1 MFVNTFIKRP
11 VLTTVCTFI
20 ILLLGSICIPILPIS
35 QLPDLAPVQI
45 TVSSNNTGADAQT
58 TENTVTNIIER
69 QINGVKD
76 VSYISSN
83 TGNDGSSNITVSFPT
98 NVNSDIAQVNVQNKQ
113 ALSEP
118 QLPDTVQRTG
128 VTVETASSSLL
139 LVYGFYSDNNEYDNI
154 FISNYVDLY
163 ILDQIKRLPGV
174 GKATIFGERKYAM
187 RLWLDPN
194 KLAQH
199 QLTPQDVTTALQE
212 QNIQVGAGAIGKEP
226 APDNQSFEFA
236 LRASSRF
243 KNAAE
248 FEDMVLKV
256 SQGGTTSTTSTN
268 SSTTSTNNSST
279 TSATSSTLVK
289 LRDIGRVE
297 LGAESYLA
305 DAKFTIPGNAPK
317 PAVGLGIYQLPGSNA
332 LDVAHAVEEKIVALE
347 KSFPPGLKAQLAF
360 DTTPFVEISLEEV
373 LHTLVEAIILVVLV
387 IFVFLQDW
395 RTTII
400 PTIAIPVSLIGTCA
414 ALLVLGFQINT
425 LTLFGF
431 VLAIGIVVDDAII
444 VVEAVA
450 VKLEQGMRPFD
461 AAVEAMKELTGA
473 IIATSLV
480 LMAVFIPVAFI
491 PGTTGIVYKQFA
503 LTVACSIAISTFNA
517 LTFSPSMAAILM
529 RPAQSPRGP
538 LGWFFGQ
545 FNRGFSWFTRR
556 YVGFVSYLT
565 HVKPIVIGVF
575 IAGLVATVLMYR
587 AVPTGFIPE
596 EDQGYFFVIVQGP
609 DGVSLKYTESVMD
622 RVAKEVTSV
631 PEVRASFMISG
642 FGFDGNAS
650 NLGIAFAN
658 LKPWKE
664 RTKESESVYG
674 ILQRVNQKLSSI
686 TDARV
691 LAVNAP
697 PVRGLSSTG
706 GFEFIIQDKTG
717 NAPIETLVETA
728 QKFIGAANKNP
739 ALQRVFTQFTAD
751 TPQFDIQVNRN
762 QAKALNVELNDIF
775 GTLQSYLG
783 SQYVNDFVQGQR
795 QYRVYVQADGVFR
808 SNPDDIGKLYVR
820 SASGTMIPLSNLV
833 KITPFVGPKTISH
846 YNLYRSIKV
855 QGAPAPGASS
865 GQAIKA
871 MEEVAAE
878 VLPQGFGY
886 EWTGTYLQEKTS
898 GGSTGLIFALAI
910 VIVFLV
916 LSAQYESYVD
926 PIIILLTVPL
936 AILGAMTAIWI
947 RSNIFMAGSLFPK
960 VVDDIYCQVGLVT
973 LIGLAAKNAILVVE
987 FANQLHE
994 QGMSYTRAAVK
1005 AGQERLRPILMTS
1018 FAALLGFL
1026 PLVISQGA
1034 GASSRWS
1041 LGTALFGGLLLATFL
1056 SLFLVPILYI
1066 LVKTLAQSIFSRKRS
1081 SGSKPPDSPDGTSA
1095 SEHRA
1100 LPSGSSLPET
1110 QLRSQ
1115 QDGIT

>member
-1 MFVNTFIKRP
+1 MFVNTFIRRP

-58 TENTVTNIIER
+58 TESTVTNIIER

-113 ALSEP
+113 ALAEP

-139 LVYGFYSDNNEYDNI
+139 LVYGFYSENNEYDNI

-163 ILDQIKRLPGV
+163 IFDQIKRLPGV

-236 LRASSRF
+236 LRATSRF
-243 KNAAE
+243 KDAAE

-256 SQGGTTSTTSTN
+256 SRGGSNSTTN
-268 SSTTSTNNSST
+268 STTNGTIN
-279 TSATSSTLVK
+279 STLVK
-289 LRDIGRVE
+289 VRDVGRVE

-317 PAVGLGIYQLPGSNA
+317 AAVGLGIYQLPGSNA
-332 LDVAHAVEEKIVALE
+332 LNVAHAVEEQIKILE

-400 PTIAIPVSLIGTCA
+400 PTVAIPVSLIGTCA

-431 VLAIGIVVDDAII
+431 VLAIGIVVDDGII
-444 VVEAVA
+444 VVEAGA
-450 VKLEQGMRPFD
+450 VKLEQGMRPFE

-503 LTVACSIAISTFNA
+503 LTVACSIGISTFNA

-529 RPAQSPRGP
+529 RPAQTPRGP
-538 LGWFFGQ
+538 LGWFFRQ
-545 FNRGFSWFTRR
+545 FNRGFGWFTRR

-575 IAGLVATVLMYR
+575 ITGLVATVLMYR

-609 DGVSLKYTESVMD
+609 DGVSLKYTESVMN
-622 RVAKEVTSV
+622 RVVKEVTSV

-664 RTKESESVYG
+664 RAKESESVYG
-674 ILQRVNQKLSSI
+674 ILQRLNKKLSTI

-691 LAVNAP
+691 IAVNAP
-697 PVRGLSSTG
+697 PVRGLSTTG

-717 NAPIETLVETA
+717 TAPIQTLVDTA
-728 QKFIGAANKNP
+728 NKFIAAANKKP
-739 ALQRVFTQFTAD
+739 VLQRVFTQFTAD

-762 QAKALNVELNDIF
+762 QAKALNVELSDIF
-775 GTLQSYLG
+775 GALQSYLG

-808 SNPDDIGKLYVR
+808 SNPEDIGKLYVR
-820 SASGTMIPLSNLV
+820 SASGAMIPLSSLV
-833 KITPFVGPKTISH
+833 KVTPFVGPKTISH

-871 MEEVAAE
+871 MEEVAVE
-878 VLPQGFGY
+878 NLPQGFGY

-916 LSAQYESYVD
+916 LSAQYESYID

-936 AILGAMTAIWI
+936 AVLGAMTALWL

-1041 LGTALFGGLLLATFL
+1041 LGTALFGGLMLSTFL

-1066 LVKTLAQSIFSRKRS
+1066 LVKSLAQAILPRKRS
-1081 SGSKPPDSPDGTSA
+1081 GGSNPPDSPNGASGTRH
-1095 SEHRA
+1095 EA
-1100 LPSGSSLPET
+1100 LAAGSSQPET

-1115 QDGIT
+1115 EDGIT

>member
-35 QLPDLAPVQI
+35 QLPDLAPIQI
-45 TVSSNNTGADAQT
+45 NVTSNNIGADAQT

-98 NVNSDIAQVNVQNKQ
+98 NVNADIAQVNVQNKQ
-113 ALSEP
+113 ALAQP

-139 LVYGFYSDNNEYDNI
+139 LVYGFYSDSAEYDNI
-154 FISNYVDLY
+154 FLSNYLDLY
-163 ILDQIKRLPGV
+163 VLDLIKRVPGV
-174 GKATIFGERKYAM
+174 GSVRIFGERKYAM

-194 KLAQH
+194 KLAQN
-199 QLTPQDVTTALQE
+199 QLTPQDITTALQE

-226 APDNQSFEFA
+226 APNKQNYEFA
-236 LRASSRF
+236 LRATSRL
-243 KNAAE
+243 KDVSE
-248 FEDMVLKV
+248 FENVVLKV
-256 SQGGTTSTTSTN
+256 SPGGT
-268 SSTTSTNNSST
+268 
-279 TSATSSTLVK
+279 LLK
-289 LRDIGRVE
+289 LSDVGRVE
-297 LGAESYLA
+297 LGAENYAS
-305 DAKFTIPGNAPK
+305 DAKFTLPGNQPK
-317 PAVGLGIYQLPGSNA
+317 AAVGLGVYQLPGSNA
-332 LDVAHAVEEKIVALE
+332 LNVAHAVEEQIETLA
-347 KSFPPGLKAQLAF
+347 KSFPAGLKAEVAF

-373 LHTLVEAIILVVLV
+373 LHTLVEAIVLVVLV

-414 ALLVLGFQINT
+414 ALYVLGFQINT

-450 VKLEQGMRPFD
+450 VKLEQGMPPLA
-461 AAVEAMKELTGA
+461 AAVEAMHELTGA
-473 IIATSLV
+473 IVATSLV

-491 PGTTGIVYKQFA
+491 PGTSGIVYRQFA
-503 LTVACSIAISTFNA
+503 LTVACSIAISAFNA
-517 LTFSPSMAAILM
+517 LTFSPSIAALLM
-529 RPAQSPRGP
+529 RPAQPARGP
-538 LGWFFGQ
+538 LGWFFDR

-556 YVGFVSYLT
+556 YVGFTSFLT
-565 HVKPIVIGVF
+565 GARLLVVGVF
-575 IAGLVATVLMYR
+575 VAGLVATFLMYK

-596 EDQGYFFVIVQGP
+596 EDQGYFFVIAQAP
-609 DGVSLKYTESVMD
+609 DGVSLSYTSSIMT
-622 RVAKEVTSV
+622 RVAKEVAVV
-631 PEVRASFMISG
+631 PEIKASFLIAG
-642 FGFDGNAS
+642 FGFEGSAS
-650 NLGIAFAN
+650 NVGLGFVS
-658 LKPWKE
+658 LKSWKE
-664 RTKESESVYG
+664 RTTEAQSVYG
-674 ILQRVNQKLSSI
+674 ILKDLNVKLAGI
-686 TDARV
+686 TEARV

-706 GFEFIIQDKTG
+706 GFEFLIQDRTG
-717 NAPIETLVETA
+717 TAPIETLVENA
-728 QKFIGAANKNP
+728 QTFIAAANKNP
-739 ALQRVFTQFTAD
+739 VLQRVFTQFTAN

-762 QAKALNVELNDIF
+762 QAKALNVDVNQIF
-775 GTLQSYLG
+775 GTLQTYLG
-783 SQYVNDFVQGQR
+783 SQYVNNFVQGQR
-795 QYRVYVQADGVFR
+795 QYRVYLQADGQFR
-808 SNPDDIGKLYVR
+808 ANPDDIGKLYVR
-820 SASGTMIPLSNLV
+820 SQGENKTMIPLSSLV
-833 KITPFVGPKTISH
+833 TITPFVGPKTISH

-855 QGAPAPGASS
+855 QGSPAPGASS
-865 GQAIKA
+865 GQAIQA
-871 MEEVAAE
+871 MEEVAKAT
-878 VLPQGFGY
+878 LPQGFGY
-886 EWTGTYLQEKTS
+886 EWTGTYLQEKSS
-898 GGSTGLIFALAI
+898 GGATALVFGLAI

-916 LSAQYESYVD
+916 LAAQYESYTD

-936 AILGAMTAIWI
+936 AVLGAMTAIWI

-960 VVDDIYCQVGLVT
+960 VVDDIYCQVGLIT

-987 FANQLHE
+987 FANHLHA

-1005 AGQERLRPILMTS
+1005 AGEERLRPILMTS

-1026 PLVISQGA
+1026 PLVLSSGA

-1041 LGTALFGGLLLATFL
+1041 LGTALFGGLLLSTFL

-1066 LVKTLAQSIFSRKRS
+1066 LVKSLARSDRGKNNAPQQTTLATDPNHQHPHHIN
-1081 SGSKPPDSPDGTSA
+1081 
-1095 SEHRA
+1095 
-1100 LPSGSSLPET
+1100 
-1110 QLRSQ
+1110 
-1115 QDGIT
+1115 

>member
-1 MFVNTFIKRP
+1 MFVNTFIRRP

-35 QLPDLAPVQI
+35 QLPDLAPIQI
-45 TVSSNNTGADAQT
+45 NVTSNNTGADAQT

-98 NVNSDIAQVNVQNKQ
+98 NVNGDIAQVNVQNKQ
-113 ALSEP
+113 ALAAP
-118 QLPDTVQRTG
+118 QLPDVVQRTG

-139 LVYGFYSDNNEYDNI
+139 LVYGFYSDNAEYDNI
-154 FISNYVDLY
+154 FLSNYLDLFV
-163 ILDQIKRLPGV
+163 LDLVKRVPGV
-174 GKATIFGERKYAM
+174 GSVRVFGERKYAM

-194 KLAQH
+194 KLAQN
-199 QLTPQDVTTALQE
+199 QLTAQDVTTALQE

-226 APDNQSFEFA
+226 APDHQSFEFA
-236 LRASSRF
+236 LRASSRL
-243 KNAAE
+243 KDVSE
-248 FEDMVLKV
+248 FDNLVLKV
-256 SQGGTTSTTSTN
+256 GSGGT
-268 SSTTSTNNSST
+268 
-279 TSATSSTLVK
+279 LIK
-289 LRDIGRVE
+289 LADVGRVE
-297 LGAESYLA
+297 LGAENYSS
-305 DAKFTIPGNAPK
+305 DARFTIPGNNPK
-317 PAVGLGIYQLPGSNA
+317 AAVGLGVYQLPGSNA
-332 LDVAHAVEEKIVALE
+332 LQVAHAVEAQITDLA
-347 KSFPPGLKAQLAF
+347 KSFPPGMKAQVAF

-373 LHTLVEAIILVVLV
+373 LQTLVEAIILVVLV
-387 IFVFLQDW
+387 IFIFLQDW

-414 ALLVLGFQINT
+414 ALLALGFQINT

-450 VKLEQGMRPFD
+450 VKLEQGMKPFD
-461 AAVEAMKELTGA
+461 AAIEAMKELTGA

-503 LTVACSIAISTFNA
+503 LTVACSIGISTFNA

-529 RPAQSPRGP
+529 RRSEPGRGP
-538 LGWFFGQ
+538 LGWFFRQ
-545 FNRGFSWFTRR
+545 FNRGFTWFTHR
-556 YVGFVSYLT
+556 YVGLVSFLT
-565 HVKPIVIGVF
+565 HIKPIVIGVF
-575 IAGLVATVLMYR
+575 IAGLIATGFMYK

-596 EDQGYFFVIVQGP
+596 EDQGYFFAIAQAP
-609 DGVSLKYTESVMD
+609 DGVSLQYTESVME
-622 RVAKEVTSV
+622 RVAKEVSV
-631 PEVRASFMISG
+631 IPEAKAIFMISG
-642 FGFDGNAS
+642 FGFDGAAS
-650 NLGIAFAN
+650 NVGLGFVS
-658 LKPWKE
+658 LKSWKE
-664 RTKESESVYG
+664 RTEESQSVYG
-674 ILQRVNQKLSSI
+674 ILQRLNKKLSGI
-686 TDARV
+686 TEARV

-697 PVRGLSSTG
+697 PVRGLSATG
-706 GFEFIIQDKTG
+706 GFEFLIQDRTG
-717 NAPIETLVETA
+717 NAPIETLVDNA
-728 QKFIGAANKNP
+728 QKFIAAANKKP
-739 ALQRVFTQFTAD
+739 VLQRVFTQFTAN
-751 TPQFDIQVNRN
+751 TPQLDIQVDRN
-762 QAKALNVELNDIF
+762 QAKALNVDVGQIF
-775 GTLQSYLG
+775 GALQTYLG
-783 SQYVNDFVQGQR
+783 SQYVNNFVQGQR
-795 QYRVYVQADGVFR
+795 QYRVYVQADGIFR

-820 SASGTMIPLSNLV
+820 SKSGAMIPLSNLV

-846 YNLYRSIKV
+846 YNLYRSIKI

-865 GQAIKA
+865 GQAIQA
-871 MEEVAAE
+871 MEEVAKE

-898 GGSTGLIFALAI
+898 GGATGLIFALAI

-916 LSAQYESYVD
+916 LSAQYESYID

-936 AILGAMTAIWI
+936 AILGAMTAIWL
-947 RSNIFMAGSLFPK
+947 RSNVFMTDSVFPK

-987 FANQLHE
+987 FANQLLE
-994 QGMSYTRAAVK
+994 QGMSITRAAVK
-1005 AGQERLRPILMTS
+1005 AGEERLRPILMTS

-1026 PLVISQGA
+1026 PLVLSEGA

-1066 LVKTLAQSIFSRKRS
+1066 LVKTSAAAVFSRN
-1081 SGSKPPDSPDGTSA
+1081 KPPKPPTDGGISGNGRRVLV
-1095 SEHRA
+1095 E
-1100 LPSGSSLPET
+1100 GSSQPLH
-1110 QLRSQ
+1110 
-1115 QDGIT
+1115 

>member
-1 MFVNTFIKRP
+1 MFVNTFIRRP

-98 NVNSDIAQVNVQNKQ
+98 NVNSDIAQVNVQNKE
-113 ALSEP
+113 ALASP
-118 QLPDTVQRTG
+118 QLPDTIQRTG

-139 LVYGFYSDNNEYDNI
+139 LVYGFYSDNNDYDNI

-236 LRASSRF
+236 LRATSRF
-243 KNAAE
+243 KDAAE

-256 SQGGTTSTTSTN
+256 TQGGTNSTTTTN
-268 SSTTSTNNSST
+268 STTN
-279 TSATSSTLVK
+279 STLIKV
-289 LRDIGRVE
+289 RDVGRVE

-332 LDVAHAVEEKIVALE
+332 LDVAHAVEEQIVRLE

-400 PTIAIPVSLIGTCA
+400 PTVAIPVSLIGTCA

-450 VKLEQGMRPFD
+450 VKLEQGMRPFE

-503 LTVACSIAISTFNA
+503 LTVACSIGISTFNA

-529 RPAQSPRGP
+529 RPAQTPRGP
-538 LGWFFGQ
+538 LGWFFTQ
-545 FNRGFSWFTRR
+545 FNRGFAWFTRR
-556 YVGFVSYLT
+556 YVRFISYLT
-565 HVKPIVIGVF
+565 HIKPIVIGVF
-575 IAGLVATVLMYR
+575 ITGLLATVLMYR

-622 RVAKEVTSV
+622 RVVKEVTSV

-664 RTKESESVYG
+664 RAKESESVYG
-674 ILQRVNQKLSSI
+674 ILQRVNKKLSTI
-686 TDARV
+686 TDARAI
-691 LAVNAP
+691 AVNAP
-697 PVRGLSSTG
+697 PVRGLSTTG
-706 GFEFIIQDKTG
+706 GFEFIIQDRTG
-717 NAPIETLVETA
+717 SAPIQTLVDTA

-820 SASGTMIPLSNLV
+820 SASGAMIPLSNLV
-833 KITPFVGPKTISH
+833 KVTPFVGPKTIAH
-846 YNLYRSIKV
+846 YNLYRSIKI

-871 MEEVAAE
+871 MEQLAAE
-878 VLPQGFGY
+878 MLPQGFGY

-898 GGSTGLIFALAI
+898 GGATGLIFALAI

-916 LSAQYESYVD
+916 LSAQYESYID

-936 AILGAMTAIWI
+936 AVLGAMTAIWL

-1041 LGTALFGGLLLATFL
+1041 LGTALFGGLMLSTFL

-1066 LVKTLAQSIFSRKRS
+1066 LVKSLAQAIFYQKRS
-1081 SGSKPPDSPDGTSA
+1081 GGSKPPDSPNGASG
-1095 SEHRA
+1095 SEHRV
-1100 LPSGSSLPET
+1100 LPTASSQPET

>member
-1 MFVNTFIKRP
+1 MFVNTFIRRP
-11 VLTTVCTFI
+11 VLTTVCTFL
-20 ILLLGSICIPILPIS
+20 ILLLGSISIPNLPIS

-45 TVSSNNTGADAQT
+45 TVSANNTGADAQT

-76 VSYISSN
+76 VSYMSSN
-83 TGNDGSSNITVSFPT
+83 TSNDGTSSITVSFPT
-98 NVNSDIAQVNVQNKQ
+98 NTNSDIAQVNVQNKETL
-113 ALSEP
+113 ANP
-118 QLPDTVQRTG
+118 QLPDVVQKTG
-128 VTVETASSSLL
+128 ATVETASSSLL
-139 LVYGFYSDNNEYDNI
+139 LVYGFYAENKEYDNI

-163 ILDQIKRLPGV
+163 ILDQIKRVSGV
-174 GKATIFGERKYAM
+174 GKAIIFGERKYAM

-212 QNIQVGAGAIGKEP
+212 QNIQVGAGAIGQEP

-243 KNAAE
+243 KDAAE

-256 SQGGTTSTTSTN
+256 NQTG
-268 SSTTSTNNSST
+268 SSTSNTSITGN
-279 TSATSSTLVK
+279 TLVK
-289 LRDIGRVE
+289 VRDVGRVE
-297 LGAESYLA
+297 LGAENYLS
-305 DAKFTIPGNAPK
+305 DAKFTLSGNDPR
-317 PAVGLGIYQLPGSNA
+317 PAVGLGVYQLPGSNA
-332 LDVAHAVEEKIVALE
+332 LNVAHAVEEQITTLE
-347 KSFPPGLKAQLAF
+347 KSFPPGLKARLVF

-373 LHTLVEAIILVVLV
+373 LHTLAEAIVLVVLV
-387 IFVFLQDW
+387 IFIFLQDW

-400 PTIAIPVSLIGTCA
+400 PTVAIPVSLIGTCA

-450 VKLEQGMRPFD
+450 VKLEQGMKPYD

-473 IIATSLV
+473 VITTALV

-491 PGTTGIVYKQFA
+491 PGTTGIVYRQFA
-503 LTVACSIAISTFNA
+503 LTIAFSIGLSAFNA

-529 RPAQSPRGP
+529 RPTQTARGP
-538 LGWFFGQ
+538 FGWFFTL
-545 FNRGFSWFTRR
+545 FNRGFAWFTHR

-565 HVKPIVIGVF
+565 HIKPIVIGIF
-575 IAGLVATVLMYR
+575 IAGLVATVLMYK

-596 EDQGYFFVIVQGP
+596 EDQGYFFVIAQAP
-609 DGVSLKYTESVMD
+609 DGVSLKYTESVME
-622 RVAKEVTSV
+622 RVAKEATAI
-631 PEVRASFMISG
+631 PEVETAFALSG

-650 NLGIAFAN
+650 NSGLAFVN
-658 LKPWKE
+658 LKSWKHRPE
-664 RTKESESVYG
+664 ESQSVYG
-674 ILQRVNQKLSSI
+674 ILQRLNKKLLAI

-691 LAVNAP
+691 MAVNAP
-697 PVRGLSSTG
+697 PVSGLSSTG
-706 GFEFIIQDKTG
+706 GFEFIIQDRTG
-717 NAPIETLVETA
+717 NAPIENLVGTA
-728 QKFIGAANKNP
+728 QKFIAAANKKP
-739 ALQRVFTQFTAD
+739 VLQQVFTQFTAN
-751 TPQFDIQVNRN
+751 TPQFQIQVNRN
-762 QAKALNVELNDIF
+762 QAKALNVDINQIF
-775 GTLQSYLG
+775 QALQTYLG

-795 QYRVYVQADGVFR
+795 QYRVYIQADGVFR

-820 SASGTMIPLSNLV
+820 STSGSMIRLSNLV
-833 KITPFVGPKTISH
+833 QITPFVGPKIISH
-846 YNLYRSIKV
+846 YNLYRSIKI
-855 QGAPAPGASS
+855 QGSPAPGASS

-886 EWTGTYLQEKTS
+886 EWTGTYLQEKSS
-898 GGSTGLIFALAI
+898 GGATALIFGLA
-910 VIVFLV
+910 VVVVFLV
-916 LSAQYESYVD
+916 LAAQYESYVD

-936 AILGAMTAIWI
+936 AILGAMVAIWL
-947 RSNIFMAGSLFPK
+947 RSNVFMVGSLFPK

-987 FANQLHE
+987 FANHLHE

-1005 AGQERLRPILMTS
+1005 AGQERLRPILMTA

-1026 PLVISQGA
+1026 PLVTSSGA

-1066 LVKTLAQSIFSRKRS
+1066 LIKTLAQAIFSRQRPGGSNPEQPPNSPNGAILAGYS
-1081 SGSKPPDSPDGTSA
+1081 SQPESK
-1095 SEHRA
+1095 
-1100 LPSGSSLPET
+1100 
-1110 QLRSQ
+1110 LRS
-1115 QDGIT
+1115 

>member
-1 MFVNTFIKRP
+1 MFVNTFIRRP
-11 VLTTVCTFI
+11 VLTTVCTFL
-20 ILLLGSICIPILPIS
+20 ILLLGSISIPNLPIS

-45 TVSSNNTGADAQT
+45 TVSANNTGADAQT

-76 VSYISSN
+76 VSYMSSN
-83 TGNDGSSNITVSFPT
+83 TSNDGTSSITVSFPT
-98 NVNSDIAQVNVQNKQ
+98 NTNSDIAQVNVQNKETL
-113 ALSEP
+113 ANP
-118 QLPDTVQRTG
+118 QLPDVVQKTG
-128 VTVETASSSLL
+128 ATVETASSSLL
-139 LVYGFYSDNNEYDNI
+139 LVYGFYAENKEYDNI

-163 ILDQIKRLPGV
+163 ILDQIKRVSGV
-174 GKATIFGERKYAM
+174 GKAIIFGERKYAM

-212 QNIQVGAGAIGKEP
+212 QNIQVGAGAIGQEP

-243 KNAAE
+243 KDAAE

-256 SQGGTTSTTSTN
+256 NQTG
-268 SSTTSTNNSST
+268 SSTSNTSITGN
-279 TSATSSTLVK
+279 TLVK
-289 LRDIGRVE
+289 VRDVGRVE
-297 LGAESYLA
+297 LGAENYLS
-305 DAKFTIPGNAPK
+305 DAKFTLSGNDPR
-317 PAVGLGIYQLPGSNA
+317 PAVGLGVYQLPGSNA
-332 LDVAHAVEEKIVALE
+332 LNVAHAVEEQITTLE
-347 KSFPPGLKAQLAF
+347 KSFPPGLKARLVF

-373 LHTLVEAIILVVLV
+373 LHTLAEAIVLVVLV
-387 IFVFLQDW
+387 IFIFLQDW

-400 PTIAIPVSLIGTCA
+400 PTVAIPVSLIGTCA

-450 VKLEQGMRPFD
+450 VKLEQGMKPYD

-473 IIATSLV
+473 VITTALV

-491 PGTTGIVYKQFA
+491 PGTTGIVYRQFA
-503 LTVACSIAISTFNA
+503 LTIAFSIGLSAFNA

-529 RPAQSPRGP
+529 RPTQTARGP
-538 LGWFFGQ
+538 FGWFFTL
-545 FNRGFSWFTRR
+545 FNRGFAWFTHR

-565 HVKPIVIGVF
+565 HIKPIVIGIF
-575 IAGLVATVLMYR
+575 IAGLVATVLMYK

-596 EDQGYFFVIVQGP
+596 EDQGYFFVIAQAP
-609 DGVSLKYTESVMD
+609 DGVSLKYTESVME
-622 RVAKEVTSV
+622 RVAKEATAI
-631 PEVRASFMISG
+631 PEVETAFALSG

-650 NLGIAFAN
+650 NSGLAFVN
-658 LKPWKE
+658 LKSWKQRPE
-664 RTKESESVYG
+664 ESQSVYG
-674 ILQRVNQKLSSI
+674 ILQRLNKELLAI

-691 LAVNAP
+691 MAVNAP
-697 PVRGLSSTG
+697 PVSGLSSTG
-706 GFEFIIQDKTG
+706 GFEFIIQDRTG
-717 NAPIETLVETA
+717 NAPIENLVGTA
-728 QKFIGAANKNP
+728 QKFIAAANKKP
-739 ALQRVFTQFTAD
+739 VLQQVFTQFTAN
-751 TPQFDIQVNRN
+751 TPQFQIQVNRN
-762 QAKALNVELNDIF
+762 QAKALNVDINQIF
-775 GTLQSYLG
+775 QALQTYLG

-795 QYRVYVQADGVFR
+795 QYRVYIQADGVFR

-820 SASGTMIPLSNLV
+820 STSGSMIRLSNLV
-833 KITPFVGPKTISH
+833 QITPFVGPKIISH
-846 YNLYRSIKV
+846 YNLYRSIKI
-855 QGAPAPGASS
+855 QGSPAPGASS

-886 EWTGTYLQEKTS
+886 EWTGTYLQEKSS
-898 GGSTGLIFALAI
+898 GGATALIFGLA
-910 VIVFLV
+910 VVVVFLV
-916 LSAQYESYVD
+916 LAAQYESYVD

-936 AILGAMTAIWI
+936 AILGAMVAIWL
-947 RSNIFMAGSLFPK
+947 RSNVFMVGSLFPK

-987 FANQLHE
+987 FANHLHE

-1005 AGQERLRPILMTS
+1005 AGQERLRPILMTA

-1026 PLVISQGA
+1026 PLVTSSGA

-1066 LVKTLAQSIFSRKRS
+1066 LIKTLAQAIFSRQRPGGSNPEQPPNSPNGAILAGYS
-1081 SGSKPPDSPDGTSA
+1081 SQPESK
-1095 SEHRA
+1095 
-1100 LPSGSSLPET
+1100 
-1110 QLRSQ
+1110 LRS
-1115 QDGIT
+1115 

>member
-45 TVSSNNTGADAQT
+45 TVSSNNIGADAQT

-98 NVNSDIAQVNVQNKQ
+98 NVNSDIAQVNVQNKE
-113 ALSEP
+113 ALASP

-139 LVYGFYSDNNEYDNI
+139 LVYGFYSENNEYDNI

-174 GKATIFGERKYAM
+174 GSARVFGERKYAM

-199 QLTPQDVTTALQE
+199 QLTPQDVTTALQQ

-236 LRASSRF
+236 LRATSRF
-243 KNAAE
+243 KDAAE

-256 SQGGTTSTTSTN
+256 SQGGINSTSNSTTN
-268 SSTTSTNNSST
+268 
-279 TSATSSTLVK
+279 STLVK
-289 LRDIGRVE
+289 VRDVGRVE
-297 LGAESYLA
+297 LGAENYLA
-305 DAKFTIPGNAPK
+305 DAKFTIPGHAPK
-317 PAVGLGIYQLPGSNA
+317 AAVGLGIYQLPGSNA

-400 PTIAIPVSLIGTCA
+400 PTVAIPVSLIGTCA

-529 RPAQSPRGP
+529 RPAQTARGP
-538 LGWFFGQ
+538 LGWFFTQ

-575 IAGLVATVLMYR
+575 ITGLVATVLMYR

-622 RVAKEVTSV
+622 RVVKEVTSA
-631 PEVRASFMISG
+631 PEVKASFMISG

-664 RTKESESVYG
+664 RAKESESVYG
-674 ILQRVNQKLSSI
+674 ILQRLNKKLSAI
-686 TDARV
+686 TEARAI
-691 LAVNAP
+691 AVNAP

-706 GFEFIIQDKTG
+706 GFEFIIQDRTG
-717 NAPIETLVETA
+717 SAPIETLVETA
-728 QKFIGAANKNP
+728 QKFIAAANKKP
-739 ALQRVFTQFTAD
+739 VLQRVFTQFTAD

-762 QAKALNVELNDIF
+762 QAKALNVEINDIF
-775 GTLQSYLG
+775 GALQTYLG
-783 SQYVNDFVQGQR
+783 SQYVNNFVQGQR

-820 SASGTMIPLSNLV
+820 SANGAMIPLSSLV
-833 KITPFVGPKTISH
+833 KVTPFVGPKTIAH

-855 QGAPAPGASS
+855 QGAPASGSSS
-865 GQAIKA
+865 GEAIKA
-871 MEEVAAE
+871 MEQVAAE

-886 EWTGTYLQEKTS
+886 EWTGTYLQEKKS
-898 GGSTGLIFALAI
+898 GGATGLIFALAI

-916 LSAQYESYVD
+916 LAAQYESYVD

-936 AILGAMTAIWI
+936 AVLGAMTAIWL

-1041 LGTALFGGLLLATFL
+1041 LGTALFGGLLLSTFL

-1066 LVKTLAQSIFSRKRS
+1066 LVKTLAQAIFSRKRS
-1081 SGSKPPDSPDGTSA
+1081 GGSKPPDYPNET
-1095 SEHRA
+1095 
-1100 LPSGSSLPET
+1100 SGSGHETLPTGITQPDT

>member
-1 MFVNTFIKRP
+1 MFVNTFIRRP

-45 TVSSNNTGADAQT
+45 TVSSNNIGADAQT
-58 TENTVTNIIER
+58 TESTVTNIIER

-98 NVNSDIAQVNVQNKQ
+98 NVNSDIAQVNVQNKE
-113 ALSEP
+113 ALASP

-139 LVYGFYSDNNEYDNI
+139 LVYGFYSENNEYDNI

-174 GKATIFGERKYAM
+174 GSARVFGERKYAM

-199 QLTPQDVTTALQE
+199 QLTPQDVTTALQQ

-236 LRASSRF
+236 LRATSRF
-243 KNAAE
+243 KDAAE

-256 SQGGTTSTTSTN
+256 SQGGTN
-268 SSTTSTNNSST
+268 
-279 TSATSSTLVK
+279 STLVK
-289 LRDIGRVE
+289 VRDVGRVE

-317 PAVGLGIYQLPGSNA
+317 AAVGLGIYQLPGSNA
-332 LDVAHAVEEKIVALE
+332 LNVAHAVENQIKILE

-400 PTIAIPVSLIGTCA
+400 PTVAIPVSLIGTCA

-450 VKLEQGMRPFD
+450 VKLEQGMRPFE

-529 RPAQSPRGP
+529 RPAQTPRGP
-538 LGWFFGQ
+538 LGWFFTQ

-565 HVKPIVIGVF
+565 HIKPIVVGVF
-575 IAGLVATVLMYR
+575 ITGLVATVLMYR

-622 RVAKEVTSV
+622 RVAKEVTSA

-664 RTKESESVYG
+664 RTEESQSVYG
-674 ILQRVNQKLSSI
+674 IIQRLNKKLSTI
-686 TDARV
+686 TEARAI
-691 LAVNAP
+691 AVNAP

-717 NAPIETLVETA
+717 SAPIETLVDTA
-728 QKFIGAANKNP
+728 QKFIAAANKKP
-739 ALQRVFTQFTAD
+739 VLQRVFTQFTAN

-762 QAKALNVELNDIF
+762 QAKALNVEINDIF
-775 GTLQSYLG
+775 GALQTYLG
-783 SQYVNDFVQGQR
+783 SQYVNNFVQGQR

-820 SASGTMIPLSNLV
+820 SANGAMIPLSSLV
-833 KITPFVGPKTISH
+833 KVTPFVGPKTVAH

-855 QGAPAPGASS
+855 QGAPAPGSSS
-865 GQAIKA
+865 GEAIKA

-916 LSAQYESYVD
+916 LSAQYESYID

-936 AILGAMTAIWI
+936 AVLGAMTAIWL
-947 RSNIFMAGSLFPK
+947 RSNIFMAGSIFPK

-1005 AGQERLRPILMTS
+1005 AGEERLRPILMTS

-1041 LGTALFGGLLLATFL
+1041 LGTALFGGLLLSTFL

-1066 LVKTLAQSIFSRKRS
+1066 LVKSLAQAVFSRKRS
-1081 SGSKPPDSPDGTSA
+1081 GGSKPPDSPNGSSG
-1095 SEHRA
+1095 SEHRV
-1100 LPSGSSLPET
+1100 LPAGSSQPET

>member
-1 MFVNTFIKRP
+1 MFVNTFIRRP

-45 TVSSNNTGADAQT
+45 TVSSNNIGADAQT

-98 NVNSDIAQVNVQNKQ
+98 NVNSDIAQVNVQNKE
-113 ALSEP
+113 ALASP

-139 LVYGFYSDNNEYDNI
+139 LVYGFYSENNEYDNI

-163 ILDQIKRLPGV
+163 IFDQIKRLPGV
-174 GKATIFGERKYAM
+174 GSARVFGERKYAM

-199 QLTPQDVTTALQE
+199 QLTPQDVTAALQQ
-212 QNIQVGAGAIGKEP
+212 QNIQVGAGSIGKEP

-236 LRASSRF
+236 LRATSRF
-243 KNAAE
+243 KDAAE

-256 SQGGTTSTTSTN
+256 TPGSTTSSTSNNTTN
-268 SSTTSTNNSST
+268 STSNSTNSI
-279 TSATSSTLVK
+279 LVK
-289 LRDIGRVE
+289 VKDVGRVE
-297 LGAESYLA
+297 LGAENYLA

-317 PAVGLGIYQLPGSNA
+317 AAVGLGIYQLPGSNA
-332 LDVAHAVEEKIVALE
+332 LNVAHAVEEQIKILE
-347 KSFPPGLKAQLAF
+347 KSFPPGLKAELAF

-373 LHTLVEAIILVVLV
+373 LHTLVEAIVLVVLV

-400 PTIAIPVSLIGTCA
+400 PTVAIPVSLIGTCA

-450 VKLEQGMRPFD
+450 VKLEQGMRPFE

-503 LTVACSIAISTFNA
+503 LTVACSIGISTFNA

-529 RPAQSPRGP
+529 RPAQTPRGP
-538 LGWFFGQ
+538 LGWFFTQ

-556 YVGFVSYLT
+556 YVGFISYLT
-565 HVKPIVIGVF
+565 HIKPIVIGVF
-575 IAGLVATVLMYR
+575 LTGLLATVLMYR

-609 DGVSLKYTESVMD
+609 DGVSLKYTESVMNK
-622 RVAKEVTSV
+622 VVKEVTSA

-664 RTKESESVYG
+664 RTEQSQSVYG
-674 ILQRVNQKLSSI
+674 ILQRLNAKLSTI
-686 TDARV
+686 TEARAI
-691 LAVNAP
+691 AVNAP
-697 PVRGLSSTG
+697 PVRGLSTTG
-706 GFEFIIQDKTG
+706 GFEFIVQDKTG
-717 NAPIETLVETA
+717 SAPIESLIDAA
-728 QKFIGAANKNP
+728 QKLIGAARKSP
-739 ALQRVFTQFTAD
+739 VLQGVFTQFTAD

-762 QAKALNVELNDIF
+762 QAKALNVEINDIF
-775 GTLQSYLG
+775 GALQTYLG
-783 SQYVNDFVQGQR
+783 SQYVNNFVQGQR

-808 SNPDDIGKLYVR
+808 SNPEDIGKLYVR
-820 SASGTMIPLSNLV
+820 SANGAMIPLSSLV
-833 KITPFVGPKTISH
+833 KITPFVGPKTIAH

-871 MEEVAAE
+871 MEQLAAE
-878 VLPQGFGY
+878 NLPQGFGY

-898 GGSTGLIFALAI
+898 GGATGLIFALAI

-916 LSAQYESYVD
+916 LAAQYESYVD

-936 AILGAMTAIWI
+936 AVLGAMTAIWL
-947 RSNIFMAGSLFPK
+947 RSNIFMVGSLFPK

-1041 LGTALFGGLLLATFL
+1041 LGTALFGGLMLSTFL

-1066 LVKTLAQSIFSRKRS
+1066 LVKSLAQAILPGKRG
-1081 SGSKPPDSPDGTSA
+1081 GSNPPDSPNGA
-1095 SEHRA
+1095 SRTRHEV
-1100 LPSGSSLPET
+1100 LPAGSSHPET

-1115 QDGIT
+1115 EDGISS

>member
-1 MFVNTFIKRP
+1 MFVNTFIRRP

-58 TENTVTNIIER
+58 TESTVTNIIER

-98 NVNSDIAQVNVQNKQ
+98 QVNSDIAQVNVQNKEGL
-113 ALSEP
+113 ASP

-128 VTVETASSSLL
+128 VTVQTASSSLL
-139 LVYGFYSDNNEYDNI
+139 LVYGFYSENNEYDNL
-154 FISNYVDLY
+154 FISNYVDLF

-174 GKATIFGERKYAM
+174 GQATIFGERKYAM

-212 QNIQVGAGAIGKEP
+212 QNIQVGAGSIGKEP

-236 LRASSRF
+236 LRATSRF
-243 KNAAE
+243 KDAAE

-256 SQGGTTSTTSTN
+256 SQGRTNGSTN
-268 SSTTSTNNSST
+268 SSTSS
-279 TSATSSTLVK
+279 STSSTLVK
-289 LRDIGRVE
+289 VRDVGRVE

-305 DAKFTIPGNAPK
+305 DAKFTLPGSNPK

-332 LDVAHAVEEKIVALE
+332 LNVAHAVEDQIKILT
-347 KSFPPGLKAQLAF
+347 KSFPPGLKGQVAF

-400 PTIAIPVSLIGTCA
+400 PTVAIPVSLVGTCA

-431 VLAIGIVVDDAII
+431 VLAIGLVVDDAII

-450 VKLEQGMRPFD
+450 VKLEQGLKPLD
-461 AAVEAMKELTGA
+461 AAMEAMKELTGA
-473 IIATSLV
+473 VIATSLV
-480 LMAVFIPVAFI
+480 LMAVFIPVTFI
-491 PGTTGIVYKQFA
+491 PGTTGIVYKQFG

-529 RPAQSPRGP
+529 RPAQTPRGP
-538 LGWFFGQ
+538 LGWFFRQ

-575 IAGLVATVLMYR
+575 ISGLVATVLMYKV
-587 AVPTGFIPE
+587 VPTGFIPE
-596 EDQGYFFVIVQGP
+596 EDQGYFFVVVQGP
-609 DGVSLKYTESVMD
+609 DGVSLKYTESVME
-622 RVAKEVTSV
+622 RVVKEVTSI
-631 PEVRASFMISG
+631 PEVQASFMISG

-664 RTKESESVYG
+664 RTLESQSVYG
-674 ILQRVNQKLSSI
+674 ILQRMNKKLSTI
-686 TDARV
+686 TDARAI
-691 LAVNAP
+691 AVNAP

-717 NAPIETLVETA
+717 NAPIQTLLDTA

-739 ALQRVFTQFTAD
+739 VLQRVFTQFTAD

-775 GTLQSYLG
+775 GALQSYLG

-795 QYRVYVQADGVFR
+795 QYRVYVQADGIFR

-820 SASGTMIPLSNLV
+820 SATGVMIPLSNLV
-833 KITPFVGPKTISH
+833 KVTPFVGPKTISH

-865 GQAIKA
+865 GQAIQA
-871 MEEVAAE
+871 MEKLAAE

-898 GGSTGLIFALAI
+898 GGSTGLIFAFAF

-916 LSAQYESYVD
+916 LAAQYESYID

-936 AILGAMTAIWI
+936 AVLGAMMAIWL
-947 RSNIFMAGSLFPK
+947 RSNIFMASSLFPK

-1041 LGTALFGGLLLATFL
+1041 LGTALFGGLMLATFL

-1066 LVKTLAQSIFSRKRS
+1066 LVKSAAQAISPRKGS
-1081 SGSKPPDSPDGTSA
+1081 GGSKPPDSPNGTLG
-1095 SEHRA
+1095 SEHRV
-1100 LPSGSSLPET
+1100 LPAGSTQPET

>member
-45 TVSSNNTGADAQT
+45 NVTSNNIGADAQT

-98 NVNSDIAQVNVQNKQ
+98 NVNGDIAQVNVQNKQ
-113 ALSEP
+113 ALAAP

-139 LVYGFYSDNNEYDNI
+139 LVYGFYSDNAEYDNI
-154 FISNYVDLY
+154 FLSNYLDLY
-163 ILDQIKRLPGV
+163 VLDLIKRVPGV
-174 GKATIFGERKYAM
+174 GSVRVFGERKYAM

-194 KLAQH
+194 KLAQN
-199 QLTPQDVTTALQE
+199 QLTAQDVTTALQE

-226 APDNQSFEFA
+226 APDNQSYEFA
-236 LRASSRF
+236 LRATSRL
-243 KNAAE
+243 KDVAE
-248 FEDMVLKV
+248 FENLVLKV
-256 SQGGTTSTTSTN
+256 GQ
-268 SSTTSTNNSST
+268 NN
-279 TSATSSTLVK
+279 TLVK
-289 LRDIGRVE
+289 LADVGRVE
-297 LGAESYLA
+297 LGAENYAS
-305 DAKFTIPGNAPK
+305 DAKFTLQGGNPK
-317 PAVGLGIYQLPGSNA
+317 AAVGLGVYQLPGSNA
-332 LDVAHAVEEKIVALE
+332 LQVARAVETQIEQLA
-347 KSFPPGLKAQLAF
+347 KSFPPGIKAEVAF

-373 LHTLVEAIILVVLV
+373 LHTLAEAIVLVVLV

-450 VKLEQGMRPFD
+450 VKLEQGMKPFD

-503 LTVACSIAISTFNA
+503 LTIACSIAISTFNA

-529 RPAQSPRGP
+529 RPSAPAWGP
-538 LGWFFGQ
+538 FGWFFGL
-545 FNRGFSWFTRR
+545 FNRGFAWFTRR
-556 YVGFVSYLT
+556 YVGFVSFLT

-575 IAGLVATVLMYR
+575 IAGLLATGFMYKL
-587 AVPTGFIPE
+587 VPTGFIPE
-596 EDQGYFFVIVQGP
+596 EDQGYFFVIAQAP
-609 DGVSLKYTESVMD
+609 DGVSLKYTESIME
-622 RVAKEVTSV
+622 RVAKETSAI
-631 PEVRASFMISG
+631 PETRATFLISG
-642 FGFDGNAS
+642 FGFDGGAS
-650 NLGIAFAN
+650 NVGLGFVS
-658 LKPWKE
+658 LRSWKE
-664 RTKESESVYG
+664 RTKESQSVYG
-674 ILQRVNQKLSSI
+674 ILKNLNKKLSTI
-686 TDARV
+686 TEARV

-697 PVRGLSSTG
+697 PVRGLSATG
-706 GFEFIIQDKTG
+706 GFEFLIQDRTG
-717 NAPIETLVETA
+717 TAPIETLVENA
-728 QKFIGAANKNP
+728 QKFIAAANKKP
-739 ALQRVFTQFTAD
+739 ALQRVFTQFTAN

-762 QAKALNVELNDIF
+762 QAKSLNVDVNQIF
-775 GTLQSYLG
+775 GALQTYLG
-783 SQYVNDFVQGQR
+783 SQYVNNFVQGQR
-795 QYRVYVQADGVFR
+795 QYRVYVQADGIFR
-808 SNPDDIGKLYVR
+808 SNPDDIGKIYVR
-820 SASGTMIPLSNLV
+820 SKSGTMIPLSNLV
-833 KITPFVGPKTISH
+833 EVTPFVGPKTISH
-846 YNLYRSIKV
+846 YNLYRSIKI
-855 QGAPAPGASS
+855 QGAPAAGASS
-865 GQAIKA
+865 GQAIQA
-871 MEEVAAE
+871 MEEVAKE

-886 EWTGTYLQEKTS
+886 EWTGTYLQEKSS
-898 GGSTGLIFALAI
+898 GGSTGLIFLLAI

-916 LSAQYESYVD
+916 LSAQYESYID

-947 RSNIFMAGSLFPK
+947 RSNIFMTDSLFPK

-973 LIGLAAKNAILVVE
+973 LIGLAAKNAILIVE
-987 FANQLHE
+987 FANHLHE
-994 QGMSYTRAAVK
+994 QGMSYTRAAIK
-1005 AGQERLRPILMTS
+1005 AGEERLRPILMTS

-1026 PLVISQGA
+1026 PLVLSEGA

-1066 LVKTLAQSIFSRKRS
+1066 LVKSLAQSVL
-1081 SGSKPPDSPDGTSA
+1081 SA
-1095 SEHRA
+1095 SHKKDDLGKNRKLA
-1100 LPSGSSLPET
+1100 STST
-1110 QLRSQ
+1110 KV
-1115 QDGIT
+1115 

>member
-1 MFVNTFIKRP
+1 MFVNTFIRRP
-11 VLTTVCTFI
+11 VLTTVCTII

-45 TVSSNNTGADAQT
+45 TVTSNNIGADAQT

-76 VSYISSN
+76 VSYMSSN
-83 TGNDGSSNITVSFPT
+83 TGNDGASSITVSFPT
-98 NVNSDIAQVNVQNKQ
+98 NVNPDIAQVNVQNKQ
-113 ALSEP
+113 ALAEP

-128 VTVETASSSLL
+128 VNVETASSSLL
-139 LVYGFYSDNNEYDNI
+139 LVYGFYADNNEYDNI
-154 FISNYVDLY
+154 FISNYVDLLV
-163 ILDQIKRLPGV
+163 LDQIKRIPGV
-174 GKATIFGERKYAM
+174 GSARVFGERKYAM

-199 QLTPQDVTTALQE
+199 QLTPQDVATALQE

-243 KNAAE
+243 KDVSE

-256 SQGGTTSTTSTN
+256 GQIGNSTN
-268 SSTTSTNNSST
+268 P
-279 TSATSSTLVK
+279 TSSTLVK
-289 LRDIGRVE
+289 VRDVGRVE
-297 LGAESYLA
+297 LGAENYLA
-305 DAKFTIPGNAPK
+305 DAKFTLPGNNPK
-317 PAVGLGIYQLPGSNA
+317 AAVGLGIYQLPGSNA
-332 LDVAHAVEEKIVALE
+332 LQVAHAVEERITELA
-347 KSFPPGLKAQLAF
+347 KSFPPGLKAQVAF

-373 LHTLVEAIILVVLV
+373 MHTLVEAVILVVLV

-400 PTIAIPVSLIGTCA
+400 PTVAIPVSLVGTCA

-450 VKLEQGMRPFD
+450 VKLEQGMKPFE

-480 LMAVFIPVAFI
+480 LMAVFIPVAFV

-529 RPAQSPRGP
+529 RPAQPGRGP
-538 LGWFFGQ
+538 LGWFFRL
-545 FNRGFSWFTRR
+545 FNRGFAWFTRR
-556 YVGFVSYLT
+556 YVGFVSFLT
-565 HVKPIVIGVF
+565 HIKPIVVGVF
-575 IAGLVATVLMYR
+575 LAGLAATVFMYK

-596 EDQGYFFVIVQGP
+596 EDQGYFFVIVQAP
-609 DGVSLKYTESVMD
+609 DGVSLKYTESIMD

-631 PEVRASFMISG
+631 PQVRASFMISG

-658 LKPWKE
+658 LKPWEERKE
-664 RTKESESVYG
+664 ESQSVYG
-674 ILQRVNQKLSSI
+674 ILQNLNKKLSTI
-686 TDARV
+686 TEARV
-691 LAVNAP
+691 IAVNAP

-706 GFEFIIQDKTG
+706 GFEFIIQDRTG
-717 NAPIETLVETA
+717 SAPIETLVENA
-728 QKFIGAANKNP
+728 QKVIAAANKKP
-739 ALQRVFTQFTAD
+739 VLQRVFTQFTAN
-751 TPQFDIQVNRN
+751 TPQFQIQVNRN
-762 QAKALNVELNDIF
+762 QAKALNVDINQIF
-775 GTLQSYLG
+775 GALQSYLG

-795 QYRVYVQADGVFR
+795 QYRVYIQADGIFR

-820 SASGTMIPLSNLV
+820 SRNGAMIPLSNLV
-833 KITPFVGPKTISH
+833 QVTPFVGPKTISH
-846 YNLYRSIKV
+846 YNLYRSIKI

-865 GQAIKA
+865 GEAIKA

-898 GGSTGLIFALAI
+898 GGATALIFALAI

-916 LSAQYESYVD
+916 LSAQYESYID

-936 AILGAMTAIWI
+936 AILGAMTAIWL
-947 RSNIFMAGSLFPK
+947 RSNVFMVGSLFPK

-1005 AGQERLRPILMTS
+1005 AGEERLRPILMTS

-1026 PLVISQGA
+1026 PLVLSEGA

-1066 LVKTLAQSIFSRKRS
+1066 LVKSAAKAIFSRKRPPGGS
-1081 SGSKPPDSPDGTSA
+1081 NPPESPNHGASGSRR
-1095 SEHRA
+1095 EA
-1100 LPSGSSLPET
+1100 LPAGSIQPESV
-1110 QLRSQ
+1110 LRSQ
-1115 QDGIT
+1115 QDGKTA

>member
-1 MFVNTFIKRP
+1 MFVNTFIRRP

-45 TVSSNNTGADAQT
+45 TVSSNNIGADAQT

-98 NVNSDIAQVNVQNKQ
+98 NVNSDIAQVNVQNKEGL
-113 ALSEP
+113 ASP

-139 LVYGFYSDNNEYDNI
+139 LVYGFYSENNEYDNI

-163 ILDQIKRLPGV
+163 IFDQIKRLPGV
-174 GKATIFGERKYAM
+174 GSARVFGERKYAM

-199 QLTPQDVTTALQE
+199 QLTPQDVTAALQQ

-236 LRASSRF
+236 LRATSRF
-243 KNAAE
+243 KDAAE

-256 SQGGTTSTTSTN
+256 SPAGTN
-268 SSTTSTNNSST
+268 SATNNP
-279 TSATSSTLVK
+279 TSSILVK
-289 LRDIGRVE
+289 VRDVGRVE

-317 PAVGLGIYQLPGSNA
+317 AAVGLGIYQLPGSNA
-332 LDVAHAVEEKIVALE
+332 LNVAHAVEEQIKILE

-373 LHTLVEAIILVVLV
+373 LHTLVEAIVLVVLV

-400 PTIAIPVSLIGTCA
+400 PTVAIPVSLIGTCA

-450 VKLEQGMRPFD
+450 VKLEQGMRPFE

-529 RPAQSPRGP
+529 RPAQTPRGP
-538 LGWFFGQ
+538 LGWFFTQ

-575 IAGLVATVLMYR
+575 ATGLLATVLMYR

-622 RVAKEVTSV
+622 KVVKEVTSA

-664 RTKESESVYG
+664 RTEESQSVYG
-674 ILQRVNQKLSSI
+674 ILQRLNAKLSTI
-686 TDARV
+686 TEARAI
-691 LAVNAP
+691 AVNAP

-717 NAPIETLVETA
+717 SAPIETLIEAA
-728 QKFIGAANKNP
+728 QKVIGAARKSP
-739 ALQRVFTQFTAD
+739 VLQGVFTQFTAD

-762 QAKALNVELNDIF
+762 QAKALNVEINDIF
-775 GTLQSYLG
+775 GALQTYLG
-783 SQYVNDFVQGQR
+783 SQYVNNFVQGQR

-820 SASGTMIPLSNLV
+820 SASGAMIPLSSLV

-871 MEEVAAE
+871 MEQLAAE
-878 VLPQGFGY
+878 NLPQGFGY

-898 GGSTGLIFALAI
+898 GGATGLIFALAI

-916 LSAQYESYVD
+916 LSAQYESYID

-936 AILGAMTAIWI
+936 AVLGAMTAIWL

-1041 LGTALFGGLLLATFL
+1041 LGTALFGGLMLSTFL

-1066 LVKTLAQSIFSRKRS
+1066 LVKSLAQAILPGKRG
-1081 SGSKPPDSPDGTSA
+1081 GSNPPDSPGASGTRH
-1095 SEHRA
+1095 EA
-1100 LPSGSSLPET
+1100 LPAGSSQPET
-1110 QLRSQ
+1110 QFRSQ
-1115 QDGIT
+1115 EDGIT

>member
-1 MFVNTFIKRP
+1 MFVNTFIRRP

-45 TVSSNNTGADAQT
+45 TVSSNNIGADAQT

-98 NVNSDIAQVNVQNKQ
+98 NVNSDIAQVNVQNKE
-113 ALSEP
+113 ALASP

-139 LVYGFYSDNNEYDNI
+139 LVYGFYSENNEYDNI

-163 ILDQIKRLPGV
+163 IFDQIKRLPGV
-174 GKATIFGERKYAM
+174 GSARVFGERKYAM

-199 QLTPQDVTTALQE
+199 QLTPQDVTAALQQ

-236 LRASSRF
+236 LRATSRF
-243 KNAAE
+243 KDAAE

-256 SQGGTTSTTSTN
+256 SPAGTNSTT
-268 SSTTSTNNSST
+268 NNP
-279 TSATSSTLVK
+279 TSSILVK
-289 LRDIGRVE
+289 VRDVGRVE
-297 LGAESYLA
+297 LGAENYLA

-317 PAVGLGIYQLPGSNA
+317 AAVGLGIYQLPGSNA
-332 LDVAHAVEEKIVALE
+332 LKVAHAVEEQIKILE
-347 KSFPPGLKAQLAF
+347 KNFPPGLKAQLAF

-400 PTIAIPVSLIGTCA
+400 PTVAIPVSLIGTCA

-450 VKLEQGMRPFD
+450 VKLEEGMRPFE

-503 LTVACSIAISTFNA
+503 LTVACSIGISTFNA

-529 RPAQSPRGP
+529 RPAQTPRGP
-538 LGWFFGQ
+538 LGWFFTQ

-575 IAGLVATVLMYR
+575 VTGLLATVLMYR

-609 DGVSLKYTESVMD
+609 DGVSLKYTESVMNK
-622 RVAKEVTSV
+622 VVKEVTSA

-664 RTKESESVYG
+664 RTEESQSVYG
-674 ILQRVNQKLSSI
+674 ILQRLNKKLSTI
-686 TDARV
+686 TEARAI
-691 LAVNAP
+691 AVNAP
-697 PVRGLSSTG
+697 PVRGLSTTG

-717 NAPIETLVETA
+717 SAPIETLIEAA
-728 QKFIGAANKNP
+728 QKVIGAARKSP
-739 ALQRVFTQFTAD
+739 ALQGVFTQFTAD

-762 QAKALNVELNDIF
+762 QAKALNVEINDIF
-775 GTLQSYLG
+775 GALQTYLG
-783 SQYVNDFVQGQR
+783 SQYVNNFVQGQR

-820 SASGTMIPLSNLV
+820 SASGAMIPLSSLV
-833 KITPFVGPKTISH
+833 KITPFVGPKTIAH

-871 MEEVAAE
+871 MEQIAAE
-878 VLPQGFGY
+878 NLPQGFGY

-898 GGSTGLIFALAI
+898 GGATGLIFGLAI

-916 LSAQYESYVD
+916 LAAQYESYID

-936 AILGAMTAIWI
+936 AVLGAMTAIWL

-1041 LGTALFGGLLLATFL
+1041 LGTALFGGLMLSTFL

-1066 LVKTLAQSIFSRKRS
+1066 LVKSLAQAILPGKRG
-1081 SGSKPPDSPDGTSA
+1081 GSNPPDSPNGASGTR
-1095 SEHRA
+1095 HGV
-1100 LPSGSSLPET
+1100 LPAGSSQPET

-1115 QDGIT
+1115 EDGIT

>member
-113 ALSEP
+113 ALAEP

-163 ILDQIKRLPGV
+163 IFDQIKRLPGV
-174 GKATIFGERKYAM
+174 GSARVFGERKYAM

-236 LRASSRF
+236 LRATSRF
-243 KNAAE
+243 KDAAE

-256 SQGGTTSTTSTN
+256 SQGGTNSTTKNTTNNTTN
-268 SSTTSTNNSST
+268 SITN
-279 TSATSSTLVK
+279 STLVK

-317 PAVGLGIYQLPGSNA
+317 AAVGLGIYQLPGSNA
-332 LDVAHAVEEKIVALE
+332 LNVAHAVEEQIKILE

-373 LHTLVEAIILVVLV
+373 LHTLVEAIVLVVLV

-400 PTIAIPVSLIGTCA
+400 PTVAIPVSLIGTCA

-450 VKLEQGMRPFD
+450 VKLEQGMRPFE

-529 RPAQSPRGP
+529 RPAQTPRGP
-538 LGWFFGQ
+538 LGWFFTQ

-556 YVGFVSYLT
+556 YVRFVSYLT
-565 HVKPIVIGVF
+565 HIKPIVIGVF
-575 IAGLVATVLMYR
+575 ITGLVATVLMYK

-596 EDQGYFFVIVQGP
+596 EDQGYFFVVVQGP
-609 DGVSLKYTESVMD
+609 DGVSLKYTESVMNK
-622 RVAKEVTSV
+622 VVKEVTSA

-674 ILQRVNQKLSSI
+674 ILQRLNQKLSAI
-686 TDARV
+686 TEARAI
-691 LAVNAP
+691 AVNAP

-717 NAPIETLVETA
+717 SAPIQTLVDTA
-728 QKFIGAANKNP
+728 QKFIAAANKKP
-739 ALQRVFTQFTAD
+739 VLQRVFTQFTAD

-795 QYRVYVQADGVFR
+795 QYRVYVQADGIFR

-820 SASGTMIPLSNLV
+820 SASGAMIPLSNLV
-833 KITPFVGPKTISH
+833 TVTPFVGPKTISH

-855 QGAPAPGASS
+855 QGAPAPGSSS
-865 GQAIKA
+865 GEAIKA

-936 AILGAMTAIWI
+936 AVLGAMTAIWL
-947 RSNIFMAGSLFPK
+947 RSNIFMADSLFPK

-1005 AGQERLRPILMTS
+1005 AGEERLRPILMTS

-1041 LGTALFGGLLLATFL
+1041 LGTALFGGLMLATFL

-1066 LVKTLAQSIFSRKRS
+1066 LVKTLAQAIFSRKRS
-1081 SGSKPPDSPDGTSA
+1081 RGSKPPDSPDGTSA
-1095 SEHRA
+1095 SEHRV

>member
-1 MFVNTFIKRP
+1 MFVNTFIRRP

-45 TVSSNNTGADAQT
+45 TVSSNNIGADAQT
-58 TENTVTNIIER
+58 TESTVTNIIER

-83 TGNDGSSNITVSFPT
+83 TGNDGFSNITVSFPT

-113 ALSEP
+113 ALADP

-139 LVYGFYSDNNEYDNI
+139 LVYGFYSENNEYDNI

-163 ILDQIKRLPGV
+163 IFDQIKRLPGV

-199 QLTPQDVTTALQE
+199 QLTPQDVTAALQE

-236 LRASSRF
+236 LRATSRF
-243 KNAAE
+243 KDAAE

-256 SQGGTTSTTSTN
+256 SRSGTNSTTNGTTNSTTNSTIN
-268 SSTTSTNNSST
+268 
-279 TSATSSTLVK
+279 SATNSTLVK
-289 LRDIGRVE
+289 VRDIGRVE

-305 DAKFTIPGNAPK
+305 DAKFTLPGNAPK

-332 LDVAHAVEEKIVALE
+332 LNVAHAVENQIKILE
-347 KSFPPGLKAQLAF
+347 KNFPPGLKAQVAF

-373 LHTLVEAIILVVLV
+373 LHTLVEAIVLVVLV

-450 VKLEQGMRPFD
+450 VKLEEGMSPFE

-503 LTVACSIAISTFNA
+503 LTVACSIGISTFNA

-529 RPAQSPRGP
+529 RPAQTPRGP
-538 LGWFFGQ
+538 LGWFFRQ
-545 FNRGFSWFTRR
+545 FNRGFGWFTRR

-575 IAGLVATVLMYR
+575 ITGLVATVLMYR

-609 DGVSLKYTESVMD
+609 DGVSLKYTESVME
-622 RVAKEVTSV
+622 RVAKEVTSL
-631 PEVRASFMISG
+631 PEVQASFMISG

-664 RTKESESVYG
+664 RVKESESVYG
-674 ILQRVNQKLSSI
+674 ILQRMNKKLSAI
-686 TDARV
+686 TDARAI
-691 LAVNAP
+691 AVNAP
-697 PVRGLSSTG
+697 PVRGLSTTG

-717 NAPIETLVETA
+717 SAPIETLIENA
-728 QKFIGAANKNP
+728 QKLIGAANKNP
-739 ALQRVFTQFTAD
+739 VLQGVFTQFTAD

-820 SASGTMIPLSNLV
+820 SANGVMIPLSSLV

-871 MEEVAAE
+871 MEEIAAE

-898 GGSTGLIFALAI
+898 GGATGLIFALAI

-936 AILGAMTAIWI
+936 AVLGAMTALWL
-947 RSNIFMAGSLFPK
+947 RSNIFMVGSLFPK

-1041 LGTALFGGLLLATFL
+1041 LGTALFGGLMLSTFL

-1066 LVKTLAQSIFSRKRS
+1066 LVKSLAQAILPRKG
-1081 SGSKPPDSPDGTSA
+1081 SGGSNPPDSPNGTSG
-1095 SEHRA
+1095 SRHKA
-1100 LPSGSSLPET
+1100 LPAGSSQPET

>member
-45 TVSSNNTGADAQT
+45 TVSSNNIGADAQT
-58 TENTVTNIIER
+58 TESTVTNIIER

-98 NVNSDIAQVNVQNKQ
+98 NVNSDIAQVNVQNKE
-113 ALSEP
+113 ALASP
-118 QLPDTVQRTG
+118 QLPDTIQRTG

-174 GKATIFGERKYAM
+174 GSARVFGERKYAM

-243 KNAAE
+243 KDAAE

-256 SQGGTTSTTSTN
+256 GQGGTN
-268 SSTTSTNNSST
+268 
-279 TSATSSTLVK
+279 STLVK
-289 LRDIGRVE
+289 VRDVGRVE
-297 LGAESYLA
+297 LGAENYLA

-317 PAVGLGIYQLPGSNA
+317 AAVGLGIYQLPGSNA
-332 LDVAHAVEEKIVALE
+332 LDVAHAVEEQVSTLE

-400 PTIAIPVSLIGTCA
+400 PTVAIPVSLVGTCA

-450 VKLEQGMRPFD
+450 VKLEQGMRPFQ

-529 RPAQSPRGP
+529 RPAQTPRGP
-538 LGWFFGQ
+538 LGWFFTQ

-565 HVKPIVIGVF
+565 HVKPIVVGVF
-575 IAGLVATVLMYR
+575 ITGLVATVLMYR

-622 RVAKEVTSV
+622 RVVKEVTSA

-664 RTKESESVYG
+664 RTEESQSVYG
-674 ILQRVNQKLSSI
+674 ILQRLNQKLSTI
-686 TDARV
+686 TEARAI
-691 LAVNAP
+691 AVNAP

-706 GFEFIIQDKTG
+706 GFEFIIQDRTG
-717 NAPIETLVETA
+717 SAPIETLVETA
-728 QKFIGAANKNP
+728 QKLIAAANKKP
-739 ALQRVFTQFTAD
+739 VLQRVFTQFTAD

-762 QAKALNVELNDIF
+762 QAKALNVEINDIF
-775 GTLQSYLG
+775 GALQTYLG
-783 SQYVNDFVQGQR
+783 SQYVNNFVQGQR

-820 SASGTMIPLSNLV
+820 SASGAMIPLSSLV
-833 KITPFVGPKTISH
+833 RVTPFVGPKTVSH

-855 QGAPAPGASS
+855 QGAPAPGSSS
-865 GQAIKA
+865 GEAIKA

-898 GGSTGLIFALAI
+898 GGATGLIFALAI

-916 LSAQYESYVD
+916 LSAQYESYID

-936 AILGAMTAIWI
+936 AVLGAMTAIWL

-1005 AGQERLRPILMTS
+1005 AGEERLRPILMTS

-1026 PLVISQGA
+1026 PLVISEGA

-1041 LGTALFGGLLLATFL
+1041 LGTALFGGLLLSTFL

-1066 LVKTLAQSIFSRKRS
+1066 LVKTLAQAIFSQKRS
-1081 SGSKPPDSPDGTSA
+1081 GGSNPPDSPNGASG
-1095 SEHRA
+1095 SEHRV
-1100 LPSGSSLPET
+1100 LPAGSSQPET

-1115 QDGIT
+1115 QDGMT

>member
-1 MFVNTFIKRP
+1 MFVNTFIRRP

-45 TVSSNNTGADAQT
+45 TVSSNNIGADAQT
-58 TENTVTNIIER
+58 TESTVTNIIER
-69 QINGVKD
+69 QINGVKN

-83 TGNDGSSNITVSFPT
+83 TGNDGSSNIVVSFPT
-98 NVNSDIAQVNVQNKQ
+98 NVNSDIAQVNVQNKE

-154 FISNYVDLY
+154 FISNYVDLF
-163 ILDQIKRLPGV
+163 ILDQIKRIPGV
-174 GKATIFGERKYAM
+174 GSSRIFGERKYAM

-199 QLTPQDVTTALQE
+199 QLTPQDVTSALQE

-236 LRASSRF
+236 LKASSRF
-243 KNAAE
+243 KDAAE
-248 FEDMVLKV
+248 FEEMVLKV
-256 SQGGTTSTTSTN
+256 GQGGTTN
-268 SSTTSTNNSST
+268 
-279 TSATSSTLVK
+279 TLVK
-289 LRDIGRVE
+289 VKDVGRVE

-305 DAKFTIPGNAPK
+305 DAKFTLPGDAPK

-332 LDVAHAVEEKIVALE
+332 LQVAHAVEDQIAILE
-347 KSFPPGLKAQLAF
+347 KNFPPGLKAELAF

-373 LHTLVEAIILVVLV
+373 LHTLVEAIVLVVLV

-400 PTIAIPVSLIGTCA
+400 PTVAIPVSLIGTCA

-450 VKLEQGMRPFD
+450 VKLEQGMKPFQ

-503 LTVACSIAISTFNA
+503 LTIACSIAISTFNA

-529 RPAQSPRGP
+529 RPAQTPRGP
-538 LGWFFGQ
+538 LGWFFTL

-556 YVGFVSYLT
+556 YVRFVSFLT
-565 HVKPIVIGVF
+565 HIKAVVIGVF
-575 IAGLVATVLMYR
+575 IAGLLATVFMYKT
-587 AVPTGFIPE
+587 VPTGFIPE
-596 EDQGYFFVIVQGP
+596 EDQGYFFVVVQGP
-609 DGVSLKYTESVMD
+609 DGVSLKYTESVME
-622 RVAKEVTSV
+622 RVVKEITTL

-650 NLGIAFAN
+650 NLGIAFNN

-664 RTKESESVYG
+664 RTEQSQSVYG
-674 ILQRVNQKLSSI
+674 ILQRLNKKLSAI
-686 TDARV
+686 TEARAI
-691 LAVNAP
+691 AVNAP
-697 PVRGLSSTG
+697 PVRGLSTTG
-706 GFEFIIQDKTG
+706 GFEFIIQDRTG
-717 NAPIETLVETA
+717 SAPIESLVDTT
-728 QKFIGAANKNP
+728 QKFIAAANKKP
-739 ALQRVFTQFTAD
+739 VLQRVFTQFTAD
-751 TPQFDIQVNRN
+751 TPQFEIQVNRN
-762 QAKALNVELNDIF
+762 QAKALNVEINDIF
-775 GTLQSYLG
+775 GALQSYLG
-783 SQYVNDFVQGQR
+783 SQYVNNFVQGQR
-795 QYRVYVQADGVFR
+795 QYRVYVQADGVYR

-820 SASGTMIPLSNLV
+820 STTGAMIPLSSLV
-833 KITPFVGPKTISH
+833 KVTPFVGPKTISH

-865 GQAIKA
+865 GEAIKA
-871 MEEVAAE
+871 MEEVAAQ

-898 GGSTGLIFALAI
+898 GGATGLIFALAI
-910 VIVFLV
+910 AIVFLV
-916 LSAQYESYVD
+916 LAAQYESYID

-936 AILGAMTAIWI
+936 AVLGAMTAIWL

-1005 AGQERLRPILMTS
+1005 AGEERLRPILMTS

-1026 PLVISQGA
+1026 PLVISEGA

-1041 LGTALFGGLLLATFL
+1041 LGTALFGGLLLSTFL

-1066 LVKTLAQSIFSRKRS
+1066 LVKTLAEAIFSRRRRG
-1081 SGSKPPDSPDGTSA
+1081 GSNPPDSPNGTSD
-1095 SEHRA
+1095 
-1100 LPSGSSLPET
+1100 LLGQ
-1110 QLRSQ
+1110 QLREKLP
-1115 QDGIT
+1115 DVPK

>member
-58 TENTVTNIIER
+58 TESTVTNIIER
-69 QINGVKD
+69 QINGVKG

-98 NVNSDIAQVNVQNKQ
+98 DVNSDIAQVNVQNKEGL
-113 ALSEP
+113 ASP

-154 FISNYVDLY
+154 FISNYVDLF
-163 ILDQIKRLPGV
+163 ILDQVKRLPGV

-199 QLTPQDVTTALQE
+199 KLTPQDVTTALQE

-236 LRASSRF
+236 LRATSRF
-243 KNAAE
+243 KDAAE

-256 SQGGTTSTTSTN
+256 SQGGTNGTTNSTTNSTSTTN
-268 SSTTSTNNSST
+268 SSSN
-279 TSATSSTLVK
+279 STLVK

-332 LDVAHAVEEKIVALE
+332 LDVAHAVEDQIKILE
-347 KSFPPGLKAQLAF
+347 KSFPPGLKGQVAF

-373 LHTLVEAIILVVLV
+373 LQTLVEAIILVVLV

-400 PTIAIPVSLIGTCA
+400 PTVAIPVSLVGTCA

-431 VLAIGIVVDDAII
+431 VLAIGLVVDDAII

-450 VKLEQGMRPFD
+450 VKLEQGLRPLE
-461 AAVEAMKELTGA
+461 AAIEAMKELTGA
-473 IIATSLV
+473 VIATSLV
-480 LMAVFIPVAFI
+480 LMAVFIPVTFI
-491 PGTTGIVYKQFA
+491 PGTTGIVYKQFG

-529 RPAQSPRGP
+529 RPAQTPRGP
-538 LGWFFGQ
+538 LGWFFGL

-575 IAGLVATVLMYR
+575 ITGLVATVLMYK

-596 EDQGYFFVIVQGP
+596 EDQGYFFVVVQGP
-609 DGVSLKYTESVMD
+609 DGVSLKYTESVME
-622 RVAKEVTSV
+622 RVAKEVTSL
-631 PEVRASFMISG
+631 PEVQASFMISG

-664 RTKESESVYG
+664 RAEESQSVYG
-674 ILQRVNQKLSSI
+674 ILQRMNKKLSAI
-686 TDARV
+686 TDARAI
-691 LAVNAP
+691 AVNAP

-717 NAPIETLVETA
+717 SAPIQTLLDTA

-762 QAKALNVELNDIF
+762 QAKALGVELNDIF
-775 GTLQSYLG
+775 GALQSYLG

-820 SASGTMIPLSNLV
+820 SATGAMIPLSNLV
-833 KITPFVGPKTISH
+833 KVTPFVGPKTISH

-855 QGAPAPGASS
+855 QGSPAPGASS
-865 GQAIKA
+865 GQAIQA
-871 MEEVAAE
+871 MEKLAAE

-898 GGSTGLIFALAI
+898 GGSTGLIFAFAF

-916 LSAQYESYVD
+916 LAAQYESYVD

-936 AILGAMTAIWI
+936 AVLGAMTAIWL

-987 FANQLHE
+987 FANQQHE

-1041 LGTALFGGLLLATFL
+1041 LGTALFGGLLLSTFL

-1066 LVKTLAQSIFSRKRS
+1066 LVKSLAQAIFSRKRGGS
-1081 SGSKPPDSPDGTSA
+1081 NPPNSPNGASGA
-1095 SEHRA
+1095 RHEA
-1100 LPSGSSLPET
+1100 LPASSSQPEA

>member
-113 ALSEP
+113 ALAEP

-163 ILDQIKRLPGV
+163 IFDQIKRLPGV
-174 GKATIFGERKYAM
+174 GSARIFGERKYAM

-199 QLTPQDVTTALQE
+199 QLTPQDVTAALQE

-236 LRASSRF
+236 LRATSRF
-243 KNAAE
+243 KDAAE

-256 SQGGTTSTTSTN
+256 SQGGTNNTTN
-268 SSTTSTNNSST
+268 
-279 TSATSSTLVK
+279 STLVK

-317 PAVGLGIYQLPGSNA
+317 AAVGLGIYQLPGSNA
-332 LDVAHAVEEKIVALE
+332 LDVAHSVEEQIKILE

-400 PTIAIPVSLIGTCA
+400 PTVAIPVSLVGTCA
-414 ALLVLGFQINT
+414 ALFVLGFQINT

-529 RPAQSPRGP
+529 RPAQTPRGP
-538 LGWFFGQ
+538 LGWFFTQ

-565 HVKPIVIGVF
+565 HIKPIVIGVF
-575 IAGLVATVLMYR
+575 ITGLVATVLMYR

-596 EDQGYFFVIVQGP
+596 EDQGYFFVVVQGP
-609 DGVSLKYTESVMD
+609 DGVSLKYTESVMNK
-622 RVAKEVTSV
+622 VVKEVTSA

-674 ILQRVNQKLSSI
+674 ILQRLNQKLSTI
-686 TDARV
+686 TEARAI
-691 LAVNAP
+691 AVNAP

-717 NAPIETLVETA
+717 SAPIQTLVDTA
-728 QKFIGAANKNP
+728 NKFIGAANKKP
-739 ALQRVFTQFTAD
+739 VLQRVFTQFTAD

-762 QAKALNVELNDIF
+762 QAKALNVELSDIF

-783 SQYVNDFVQGQR
+783 SRYVNDFVQGQR

-820 SASGTMIPLSNLV
+820 SASGAMIPLSNLV
-833 KITPFVGPKTISH
+833 TVTPFVGPKTISH

-855 QGAPAPGASS
+855 QGAPAPGSSS
-865 GQAIKA
+865 GEAIKA

-936 AILGAMTAIWI
+936 AVLGAMTAIWI
-947 RSNIFMAGSLFPK
+947 RSNIFMADSLFPK

-1005 AGQERLRPILMTS
+1005 AGEERLRPILMTS

-1026 PLVISQGA
+1026 PLVISEGA

-1066 LVKTLAQSIFSRKRS
+1066 LVKSLAQAIFSRKRS
-1081 SGSKPPDSPDGTSA
+1081 GGSKPPDSSDGTSA

-1100 LPSGSSLPET
+1100 LPTGSSLPET

>member
-113 ALSEP
+113 ALAEP

-163 ILDQIKRLPGV
+163 IFDQIKRLPGV
-174 GKATIFGERKYAM
+174 GSARVFGERKYAM

-236 LRASSRF
+236 LRATSRF
-243 KNAAE
+243 KDAAE

-256 SQGGTTSTTSTN
+256 SQGGTNSTTNGTTNGTTN
-268 SSTTSTNNSST
+268 STTN
-279 TSATSSTLVK
+279 STLVK
-289 LRDIGRVE
+289 VRDIGRVE

-317 PAVGLGIYQLPGSNA
+317 AAVGLGIYQLPGSNA
-332 LDVAHAVEEKIVALE
+332 LNVAHAVEEQIKILE

-373 LHTLVEAIILVVLV
+373 LHTLVEAIVLVVLV

-400 PTIAIPVSLIGTCA
+400 PTVAIPVSLVGTCA

-450 VKLEQGMRPFD
+450 VKLEQGMRPFE

-529 RPAQSPRGP
+529 RPAQTPRGP
-538 LGWFFGQ
+538 LGWFFTQ

-565 HVKPIVIGVF
+565 HIKPIVIGVF
-575 IAGLVATVLMYR
+575 ITGLVATVLMYR

-596 EDQGYFFVIVQGP
+596 EDQGYFFVVVQGP
-609 DGVSLKYTESVMD
+609 DGVSLKYTESVMNK
-622 RVAKEVTSV
+622 VVKEVTSA

-674 ILQRVNQKLSSI
+674 ILQRLNQKLSAI
-686 TDARV
+686 TEARAI
-691 LAVNAP
+691 AVNAP

-717 NAPIETLVETA
+717 SAPIQTLVDTA
-728 QKFIGAANKNP
+728 QKFIAAANKKP
-739 ALQRVFTQFTAD
+739 VLQRVFTQFTAD

-820 SASGTMIPLSNLV
+820 SASGAMIPLSNLV
-833 KITPFVGPKTISH
+833 TVTPFVGPKTISH

-855 QGAPAPGASS
+855 QGAPAPGSSS
-865 GQAIKA
+865 GEAIKA
-871 MEEVAAE
+871 MEQVAAE

-936 AILGAMTAIWI
+936 AVLGAMTAIWL
-947 RSNIFMAGSLFPK
+947 RSNIFMADSLFPK

-1005 AGQERLRPILMTS
+1005 AGEERLRPILMTS

-1066 LVKTLAQSIFSRKRS
+1066 LVKTLAQAIFSRKRS
-1081 SGSKPPDSPDGTSA
+1081 GGSKPPDSPDGTSA

-1100 LPSGSSLPET
+1100 LPSGSSLPEA

>member
-1 MFVNTFIKRP
+1 MFVNTFIRRP

-45 TVSSNNTGADAQT
+45 TVSSNNIGADAQT

-98 NVNSDIAQVNVQNKQ
+98 NVNSDIAQVNVQNKE
-113 ALSEP
+113 ALASP

-139 LVYGFYSDNNEYDNI
+139 LVYGFYSENNEYDNI

-163 ILDQIKRLPGV
+163 IFDQIKRLPGV
-174 GKATIFGERKYAM
+174 GSARVFGERKYAM

-199 QLTPQDVTTALQE
+199 QLTPQDVTAALQQ

-236 LRASSRF
+236 LRATSRF
-243 KNAAE
+243 KDAAE

-256 SQGGTTSTTSTN
+256 SPAGTNSTTN
-268 SSTTSTNNSST
+268 SP
-279 TSATSSTLVK
+279 TSSILVK
-289 LRDIGRVE
+289 VRDVGRVE
-297 LGAESYLA
+297 LGAENYLA

-317 PAVGLGIYQLPGSNA
+317 AAVGLGIYQLPGSNA
-332 LDVAHAVEEKIVALE
+332 LKVAHAVEEQIKILE
-347 KSFPPGLKAQLAF
+347 KNFPPGLKAQLAF

-400 PTIAIPVSLIGTCA
+400 PTVAIPVSLIGTCA

-450 VKLEQGMRPFD
+450 VKLEEGMRPFE

-503 LTVACSIAISTFNA
+503 LTVACSIGISTFNA

-529 RPAQSPRGP
+529 RPAQTPRGP
-538 LGWFFGQ
+538 LGWFFTQ

-556 YVGFVSYLT
+556 YVRFVSYLT

-575 IAGLVATVLMYR
+575 VTGLLATVLMYR

-622 RVAKEVTSV
+622 KVVKEVTSA

-664 RTKESESVYG
+664 RTEESQSVYG
-674 ILQRVNQKLSSI
+674 ILQRLNKKLSTI
-686 TDARV
+686 TEARAI
-691 LAVNAP
+691 AVNAP
-697 PVRGLSSTG
+697 PVRGLSTTG

-717 NAPIETLVETA
+717 SAPIETLIEAA
-728 QKFIGAANKNP
+728 QKVIGAARKNP
-739 ALQRVFTQFTAD
+739 ALQGVFTQFTAD

-762 QAKALNVELNDIF
+762 QAKALNVEINDIF
-775 GTLQSYLG
+775 GALQTYLG
-783 SQYVNDFVQGQR
+783 SQYVNNFVQGQR

-820 SASGTMIPLSNLV
+820 SASGAMIPLSSLV
-833 KITPFVGPKTISH
+833 KITPFVGPKTIAH

-871 MEEVAAE
+871 MEQLAAE
-878 VLPQGFGY
+878 NLPQGFGY

-898 GGSTGLIFALAI
+898 GGATGLIFGLAI

-916 LSAQYESYVD
+916 LAAQYESYID

-936 AILGAMTAIWI
+936 AVLGAMTAIWL

-1041 LGTALFGGLLLATFL
+1041 LGTALFGGLMLSTFL

-1066 LVKTLAQSIFSRKRS
+1066 LVKTLAQAILPGKRG
-1081 SGSKPPDSPDGTSA
+1081 GSNPPDSPNGASGTRH
-1095 SEHRA
+1095 EA
-1100 LPSGSSLPET
+1100 LPVGSSQPET

-1115 QDGIT
+1115 EDGIT

>member
-58 TENTVTNIIER
+58 TENSVTNIIER

-113 ALSEP
+113 TLADP

-139 LVYGFYSDNNEYDNI
+139 LVYGFYSENNEYDNI

-163 ILDQIKRLPGV
+163 IFDQIKRLPGV
-174 GKATIFGERKYAM
+174 GSARVFGERKYAM

-199 QLTPQDVTTALQE
+199 QLTPQDVTAALQE

-236 LRASSRF
+236 LRATSRF
-243 KNAAE
+243 KDAAE

-256 SQGGTTSTTSTN
+256 SQGGTNSTTNNTTNGTTN
-268 SSTTSTNNSST
+268 SATN
-279 TSATSSTLVK
+279 SATNSTLIKV
-289 LRDIGRVE
+289 RDIGRVE
-297 LGAESYLA
+297 LGAENYLA

-317 PAVGLGIYQLPGSNA
+317 AAVGLGIYQLPGSNA
-332 LDVAHAVEEKIVALE
+332 LNVAHAVENQIKILE
-347 KSFPPGLKAQLAF
+347 KNFPPGLKAQVAF

-373 LHTLVEAIILVVLV
+373 LHTLVEAIVLVVLV

-400 PTIAIPVSLIGTCA
+400 PTVAIPVSLIGTCA

-450 VKLEQGMRPFD
+450 VKLEQGMRPFE

-503 LTVACSIAISTFNA
+503 LTVACSIGISTFNA

-529 RPAQSPRGP
+529 RPAQTPRGP
-538 LGWFFGQ
+538 LGWFFRQ
-545 FNRGFSWFTRR
+545 FNRGFGWFTRR

-575 IAGLVATVLMYR
+575 ITGLVATVLMYR

-609 DGVSLKYTESVMD
+609 DGVSLKYTESVME
-622 RVAKEVTSV
+622 RVAKEVTSL
-631 PEVRASFMISG
+631 PEVQASFMISG

-664 RTKESESVYG
+664 RVKESESVYG
-674 ILQRVNQKLSSI
+674 ILQRMNKKLSAI
-686 TDARV
+686 TDARAI
-691 LAVNAP
+691 AVNAP
-697 PVRGLSSTG
+697 PVRGLSTTG

-717 NAPIETLVETA
+717 SAPIETLIENA
-728 QKFIGAANKNP
+728 QKLIGAANKNP
-739 ALQRVFTQFTAD
+739 VLQGVFTQFTAD

-820 SASGTMIPLSNLV
+820 SANGVMIPLSSLV

-871 MEEVAAE
+871 MEQIAAE
-878 VLPQGFGY
+878 NLPQGFGY

-898 GGSTGLIFALAI
+898 GGATGLIFALAI

-916 LSAQYESYVD
+916 LSAQYESYID

-936 AILGAMTAIWI
+936 AVLGAMTAIWL
-947 RSNIFMAGSLFPK
+947 RSNIFMVGSLFPK

-1005 AGQERLRPILMTS
+1005 AGEERLRPILMTS

-1041 LGTALFGGLLLATFL
+1041 LGTALFGGLMLSTLL

-1066 LVKTLAQSIFSRKRS
+1066 LVKSLAQAISPRKGS
-1081 SGSKPPDSPDGTSA
+1081 GGSKPPDSPNGTSG
-1095 SEHRA
+1095 SRHEA
-1100 LPSGSSLPET
+1100 LPAGSSQPET